1 VFCAHMQAS
10 RGAVARAASRPLW
23 NPGSDAPAWLDG
35 TLPGDYGFDP
45 LGLGSDPDTLKYFV
59 QAELVHARC
68 GPWLLHSGHRLC
80 SSAANV
86 FHGKL
91 VCFEALSDRCQ
102 VSGFWKSF

>member
-1 VFCAHMQAS
+1 MHASVFFAHMQAS

-68 GPWLLHSGHRLC
+68 GP
-80 SSAANV
+80 
-86 FHGKL
+86 
-91 VCFEALSDRCQ
+91 
-102 VSGFWKSF
+102 